1 MEWNYVE
8 CVRSVP
14 IRNVPLHSEEMGD
27 NDTDTDY
34 YQLLISTINIPSG
47 KLT

>member
-1 MEWNYVE
+1 ME

-14 IRNVPLHSEEMGD
+14 TRNVPLHSEEIGD
-27 NDTDTDY
+27 NDTDTDTDY